1 MLFFM
6 LRFNVDKYKTKITNQ
21 LSWAIDSELESNLK
35 VGDIFTVGEASGGDG
50 EQAESSETGE

>member
-1 MLFFM
+1 MLYLYVIFSYCICI
-6 LRFNVDKYKTKITNQ
+6 LHFNVDKYKTK
-21 LSWAIDSELESNLK
+21 LESNLK